1 MNHTSKDPNGE
12 QAFAAVQKLKYLHRT
27 DENCFFSLPLLQEI
41 LFLLLP
47 FLLLDDFLPGI
58 IIGAHYFAKTHNLF
72 NAPSIFHKEKE
83 GGAMN
88 SPIISHIHPH
98 PTF

>member
-12 QAFAAVQKLKYLHRT
+12 QAFGVVQKLKYLHRT
-27 DENCFFSLPLLQEI
+27 SENGFFSLPLLQEI

-58 IIGAHYFAKTHNLF
+58 IIGAHYFAKTHTLF
-72 NAPSIFHKEKE
+72 NASSIFTKRRK
-83 GGAMN
+83 GGL
-88 SPIISHIHPH
+88 
-98 PTF
+98 